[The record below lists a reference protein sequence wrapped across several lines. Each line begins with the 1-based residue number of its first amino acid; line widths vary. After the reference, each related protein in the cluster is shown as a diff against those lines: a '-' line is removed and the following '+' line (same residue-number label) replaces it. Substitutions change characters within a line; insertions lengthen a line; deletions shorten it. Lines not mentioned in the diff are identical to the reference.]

1 MSSII
6 NSFVNDK
13 LHNDQLDY
21 DFVRLKYR
29 QIHPS
34 S

>member
-13 LHNDQLDY
+13 LRNVY
-21 DFVRLKYR
+21 DFVKQKYR
-29 QIHPS
+29 QIHP
-34 S
+34 